1 MRMVEIFTT
10 FDQLKKFT
18 AVDDKLIA
26 LYLSSIFSYL
36 IDHGYM
42 SIVRKLLDDKI
53 ECNTY
58 IEETVIPANQI
69 SETLFQMLE
78 RPLSIIKAVDNLSFQ
93 VKLLDS
99 FAKEILAKN
108 FSKTIIYFIIP
119 RLAANP
125 EFPFIQ
131 LIQFLSD
138 THEREQ
144 EEKRT
149 ILVDL
154 TDDKI
159 NNKSKK
165 EVFKFSSF
173 LLHSIL
179 KLDSLFLGMLNEFK
193 VHSNKLTF

>member
-179 KLDSLFLGMLNEFK
+179 KLDSLFLGKLNEFK